1 MAGHQDTRAPVER
14 EIHVPQS
21 SLSPAII
28 GLGVTILAF
37 GVLFGLWL
45 ILLGGAIIITDV
57 ATWLIDDA
65 RAMVSAQR
73 SEGDGHGAQH

>member
-1 MAGHQDTRAPVER
+1 M
-14 EIHVPQS
+14 
-21 SLSPAII
+21 I

-45 ILLGGAIIITDV
+45 ILLGGAIIITSV

-73 SEGDGHGAQH
+73 TDGDGHGAQH

>member
-1 MAGHQDTRAPVER
+1 MVEH
-14 EIHVPQS
+14 EIHVPQP

-45 ILLGGAIIITDV
+45 ILLGGAILITGV

-73 SEGDGHGAQH
+73 REGDGAGAHH

>member
-1 MAGHQDTRAPVER
+1 M
-14 EIHVPQS
+14 PQS

-45 ILLGGAIIITDV
+45 ILLGGAILITGV

-73 SEGDGHGAQH
+73 TDGDGHGAQH